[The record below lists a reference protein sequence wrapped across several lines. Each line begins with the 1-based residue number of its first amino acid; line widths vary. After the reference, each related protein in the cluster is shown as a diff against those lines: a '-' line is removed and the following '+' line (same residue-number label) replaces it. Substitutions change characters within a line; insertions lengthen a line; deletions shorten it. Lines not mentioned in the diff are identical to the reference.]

1 MKTDL
6 LREGESRNSRS
17 LLSTGRSRID
27 VLALIPAILL
37 ICASTFAQINFGRIL
52 GKVTDPSGAVV
63 AGATVTVTNSGT
75 NVSRTLTTD
84 TSGAF
89 VAAAL
94 DPGTYTVRVEA
105 SGFKVAVAQ
114 GVIVQVGIDA
124 RADLSLEV
132 GGNTQTVTVTEA
144 APLVDTTSATV
155 GGTLTNTQ
163 INDLPLNGR
172 NFQNLVD
179 LRPGVV
185 IYPGGGPW
193 QQSSNGQRPQ
203 NTAYFVDGLMD
214 IDYSFGW
221 TVMNTGTPITD
232 AGSVLP
238 LDAIA
243 EFNVEQNPKAEYGWL
258 SGEVINVG
266 IRTGTNSLHGSA
278 YGFGRDGSWDAR
290 NFFNPVGQ
298 PQPAISLENWG
309 ASLGGPIVKN
319 KLFYFLAF
327 EERRDSIANSFSEF
341 IPETTPQPTPSTE
354 PALCPA
360 GDCTNSIP
368 DAEAALTAAGVP
380 ISPVSVKL
388 LSLFP
393 ANATNSPIET
403 FGFPN
408 TDLTD
413 NGIAKIT
420 YSLNEHNTLNG
431 MFFHSEY
438 LGQGEDHPYINP
450 IFDVQIPMSVWV
462 TTESWTWTPSS
473 AIVNQLTFGMNR
485 LTQTRHADTVPAT
498 HYGLDTG
505 VTSVGGLPTINIAG
519 FNSMGTSI
527 ISPIGDGPDP
537 VYDGQETLTYI
548 KGNHTL
554 KFGFELSHISVDS
567 CCQFFNRGDI
577 TFGGGGAFAGS
588 TPLEDF
594 LSGTP
599 SFALIGVGNGTRH
612 LRDWYYA
619 GFVQDDWRITQR
631 LTLNLGLRY
640 EYFAPPTETNNLL
653 GGFNPTT
660 GLQQIGS
667 NGFGQLFKPNRDDFS
682 PRFGLA
688 WDPTGNGTTAI
699 RTGAALIYD
708 HPNLEVLAG
717 AGSIPTGFQLCSTT
731 CVQGTGTINNS
742 AVVAIPTP
750 ADWNSVVFPNL
761 NITPSCSTSAPC
773 NITFV
778 DPNLRFPYIVDWNFG
793 IQHRFTN
800 SLGLDVTYVG
810 NYGADLWSTIDLNAP
825 VDPLSGL
832 TTGYFGGPFTQFPYL
847 DHIMED
853 VSAPTSHYNALQVQL
868 QQNTS
873 HGLSF
878 LGAYTYSHGI
888 DDVAAPSDG
897 LHFSEMKGN
906 SDFDVR
912 HRFTLTTTYNLP
924 DRKAPLQL
932 LEGWQLNSI
941 VTLQTGLPW
950 GVVSA
955 GAISGPPNQDIS
967 MTGEFVDPWDFF
979 GNPSDFTSKYE
990 GIPFC
995 SGTFETPGAVTCVE
1009 YPVNSPPVPFSA
1021 AQDATYQAACNA
1033 VAPAGSKTPI
1043 PALGLASTLD
1053 TAGCYVKG
1061 KSVMVPPPWGTIGTT
1076 GRNMFRDSG
1085 FRNWDLSV
1093 FKNFRFSERFN
1104 GQFRAEFFNVLNHP
1118 EFANPFGVNAGTGL
1132 TDPGAPGSFGSASAT
1147 PDVAA
1152 GNPIVGSGGPR
1163 AIQLGF
1169 ELKF

>member
-1 MKTDL
+1 M
-6 LREGESRNSRS
+6 
-17 LLSTGRSRID
+17 
-27 VLALIPAILL
+27 
-37 ICASTFAQINFGRIL
+37 

-63 AGATVTVTNSGT
+63 AGATVTVTNIGT

-84 TSGAF
+84 SSGAY

-94 DPGTYTVRVEA
+94 NPGNYTVSA
-105 SGFKVAVAQ
+105 QAAGFKVVVHQ
-114 GVIVQVGIDA
+114 GVVVQVGLDT
-124 RADLSLEV
+124 RADITLQL
-132 GGNTQTVTVTEA
+132 GANTQRVTVTEA
-144 APLVDTTSATV
+144 VPLVDTTSATV

-172 NFQNLVD
+172 NFQNLVA

-238 LDAIA
+238 LDAIS

-266 IRTGTNSLHGSA
+266 IRTGTNGLHGSA
-278 YGFGRDGSWDAR
+278 YAFGRDGSWDAR
-290 NFFNPVGQ
+290 NFFNPA
-298 PQPAISLENWG
+298 PQPVPSVSLENWG
-309 ASLGGPIVKN
+309 ASLGGPIIKN
-319 KLFYFLAF
+319 KLFYFAAF
-327 EERRDSIANSFSEF
+327 EERRDAIANSFVEF
-341 IPETTPQPTPSTE
+341 IPETTSQVSTSQ
-354 PALCPA
+354 PA
-360 GDCTNSIP
+360 GDTTNSIP
-368 DAEAALTAAGVP
+368 DAEAALTNAGIP
-380 ISPVSVKL
+380 ISAVSQSL
-388 LSLFP
+388 LSLYP
-393 ANATNSPIET
+393 ANATSSPVQT

-420 YSLNEHNTLNG
+420 YSINEHNTLNG

-438 LGQGEDHPYINP
+438 LGAGEDHPYVNP

-462 TTESWTWTPSS
+462 NTESWTWTPGS

-498 HYGLDTG
+498 TYGINTG
-505 VTSVGGLPTINIAG
+505 VTSVGGLPTIGISG
-519 FNSMGTSI
+519 FNSLGTSI

-537 VYDGQETLTYI
+537 VYDGLDTVTYI
-548 KGNHTL
+548 RGNHTFM
-554 KFGFELSHISVDS
+554 FGYEMSHISVDS

-577 TFGGGGAFAGS
+577 SFGGGGAFSNS

-594 LSGTP
+594 LSGNP
-599 SFALIGVGNGTRH
+599 SFALIGVGNGVRH
-612 LRDWYYA
+612 LRTWYYA
-619 GFVQDDWRITQR
+619 GFAQDDWRVTPR
-631 LTLNLGLRY
+631 LTVNLGLRY
-640 EYFAPPTETNNLL
+640 EYFSPPTETSNLL
-653 GGFNPTT
+653 GGFSPTT
-660 GLQQIGS
+660 GLIQIGS
-667 NGFGQLFKPNRDDFS
+667 NGFNTLFKPNRGDFS

-688 WDPTGNGTTAI
+688 WDPTGHATTAI
-699 RTGAALIYD
+699 RAGAALIYD
-708 HPNLEVLAG
+708 HPNLETLAG
-717 AGSIPTGFQLCSTT
+717 AGSIPTGFTLNG
-731 CVQGTGTINNS
+731 VPGTGTINNS
-742 AVVAIPTP
+742 TVFVVPSNS
-750 ADWNSVVFPNL
+750 DWNNVVFPNL
-761 NITPSCSTSAPC
+761 NITPSCSNFAQCT
-773 NITFV
+773 ITFV

-793 IQHRFTN
+793 IQHQFTS

-825 VDPLSGL
+825 VDPLSGNL
-832 TTGYFGGPFTQFPYL
+832 SGPYAPQFPYL
-847 DHIMED
+847 HHINED
-853 VSAPTSHYNALQVQL
+853 VSAPTSHYNALQVQFE
-868 QQNTS
+868 QHPS

-878 LGAYTYSHGI
+878 LASYTYSHGI

-897 LHFSEMKGN
+897 LHFALMKGN

-912 HRFTLTTTYNLP
+912 HRLTLTTTYDLP
-924 DRKAPLQL
+924 NRKSPLQL
-932 LEGWQLNSI
+932 LDGWELNSI

-955 GAISGPPNQDIS
+955 GALGGVPNQDIS
-967 MTGEFVDPWDFF
+967 ETGEFVDPWDFF
-979 GNPSDFTSKYE
+979 GNPSDFTSKYV

-995 SGTFETPGAVTCVE
+995 SGAFETTDGVTCTE
-1009 YPVNSPPVPFSA
+1009 YPLNTPQVTLTPAQSEPFR
-1021 AQDATYQAACNA
+1021 AACNA
-1033 VAPAGSKTPI
+1033 VAPAGSQG
-1043 PALGLASTLD
+1043 AGQTLD
-1053 TAGCYVKG
+1053 TVGCYVKG
-1061 KSVMVPPPWGTIGTT
+1061 KSVMAPPPFGTIGTM

-1093 FKNFRFSERFN
+1093 FKNWRFGERFT

-1132 TDPGAPGSFGSASAT
+1132 TDPGAPGAFGSAAAT

>member
-1 MKTDL
+1 MKMEL
-6 LREGESRNSRS
+6 LHVNQSRDRVELSVWPRFAS
-17 LLSTGRSRID
+17 IMILSVTLATLLTC
-27 VLALIPAILL
+27 APAF
-37 ICASTFAQINFGRIL
+37 SQINFGRIF
-52 GKVTDPSGAVV
+52 GRVTDPSGAVV
-63 AGATVTVTNSGT
+63 TGATVTVTNTGT

-84 TSGAF
+84 SSGAY

-94 DPGTYTVRVEA
+94 NPGTYSVRVEA
-105 SGFKVAVAQ
+105 SGFKVAIHQ

-124 RADLSLEV
+124 SADVQLEL
-132 GGNTQTVTVTEA
+132 GASTQSVIVTEA

-172 NFQNLVD
+172 NFQNLVA

-221 TVMNTGTPITD
+221 TVLNTGTPITD

-238 LDAIA
+238 LDAIS

-266 IRTGTNSLHGSA
+266 IRTGTNGLHGSA
-278 YGFGRDGSWDAR
+278 YAFGRDGAWDAR
-290 NFFNPVGQ
+290 NFFNQV
-298 PQPAISLENWG
+298 PQPVPSVALENWG
-309 ASLGGPIVKN
+309 ASLGGPIIKN
-319 KLFYFLAF
+319 KLFYFVAF
-327 EERRDSIANSFSEF
+327 EERRDAIANSFAEF
-341 IPETTPQPTPSTE
+341 IPETVSQATSGN
-354 PALCPA
+354 PA
-360 GDCTNSIP
+360 GDTTNSIP
-368 DAEAALTAAGVP
+368 DAEAALTAMSIP

-388 LSLFP
+388 LSLYP
-393 ANATNSPIET
+393 NNATNSPSQS

-420 YSLNEHNTLNG
+420 YSINEHNTLNG
-431 MFFHSEY
+431 MFFHSVY
-438 LGQGEDHPYINP
+438 LGAGEDHPYVNP

-462 TTESWTWTPSS
+462 NTESWTWTPSS

-498 HYGLDTG
+498 HYGIDTG
-505 VTSVGGLPTINIAG
+505 VTAVGGLPTINIAG
-519 FNSMGTSI
+519 FNSLGTSI

-548 KGNHTL
+548 RGNHTF
-554 KFGFELSHISVDS
+554 KFGYEMSHISVDS
-567 CCQFFNRGDI
+567 CCQFFNRGYI
-577 TFGGGGAFAGS
+577 IFGGGGAFALS

-599 SFALIGVGNGTRH
+599 SFALIGVGNGVRH
-612 LRDWYYA
+612 LRSWYYA
-619 GFVQDDWRITQR
+619 GFAQDDWRVTPR

-640 EYFAPPTETNNLL
+640 EYFSPPTETSNLL
-653 GGFNPTT
+653 GGFSPTA
-660 GLQQIGS
+660 GLLQIGS
-667 NGFGQLFKPNRDDFS
+667 NGFNTLFKPNRNDFS

-688 WDPTGNGTTAI
+688 WDPTGHGTTAI

-717 AGSIPTGFQLCSTT
+717 AGSIPTGFSLNG
-731 CVQGTGTINNS
+731 VPGGGKINNS
-742 AVVAIPTP
+742 TVFVVPSNS
-750 ADWNSVVFPNL
+750 DWNNVVFPNL
-761 NITPSCSTSAPC
+761 NITPACASFAQC

-825 VDPLSGL
+825 VDPLSGV
-832 TTGYFGGPFTQFPYL
+832 TTGYFGGPFTQFSYL
-847 DHIMED
+847 DHINED

-878 LGAYTYSHGI
+878 LAAYTYSHGI
-888 DDVAAPSDG
+888 DDVAPPSDG
-897 LHFSEMKGN
+897 LHFSLMKGN

-912 HRFTLTTTYNLP
+912 HRFTLTTTYDIP
-924 DRKAPLQL
+924 DKKSPLQL

-955 GAISGPPNQDIS
+955 GALGGNVPNSDIS
-967 MTGEFVDPWDFF
+967 WTGEFVDPWDFF

-990 GIPFC
+990 GIPYC
-995 SGTFETPGAVTCVE
+995 SGTFETPTAGAVKCVE
-1009 YPVNSPPVPFSA
+1009 YPLNAPPVTLPT
-1021 AQDATYQAACNA
+1021 AQAQAYQAACNA
-1033 VAPAGSKTPI
+1033 AAPAGSQQTLYI
-1043 PALGLASTLD
+1043 PSTGTTLASTLD

-1085 FRNWDLSV
+1085 FRNWDFSV
-1093 FKNFRFSERFN
+1093 FKNWRFGERFS

-1132 TDPGAPGSFGSASAT
+1132 TDPGAPGSFGSAAAT

>member
-1 MKTDL
+1 MRIDL
-6 LREGESRNSRS
+6 LRESESRAPS
-17 LLSTGRSRID
+17 LLNVGLSRILLL
-27 VLALIPAILL
+27 VLIPAVLL
-37 ICASTFAQINFGRIL
+37 TCASAFAQINYGRIL
-52 GKVTDPSGAVV
+52 GRVVDPSGAVV
-63 AGATVTVTNSGT
+63 AAATVTITNTGT
-75 NVSRTLTTD
+75 NVARTLTTD

-94 DPGTYTVRVEA
+94 NPGTYSVRVDA
-105 SGFKVAVAQ
+105 PGFKVAIHQ
-114 GVIVQVGIDA
+114 GVIVQVGVDA
-124 RADLSLEV
+124 RADVQLQL
-132 GGNTQTVTVTEA
+132 GQNTQTVTVTEA

-238 LDAIA
+238 LDAIS

-266 IRTGTNSLHGSA
+266 IRTGTNSLHGSL

-290 NFFNPVGQ
+290 NFFNQ
-298 PQPAISLENWG
+298 APQPIPSISLENWG
-309 ASLGGPIVKN
+309 ASLGGPIIKN
-319 KLFYFLAF
+319 KLFYFAAF
-327 EERRDSIANSFSEF
+327 EERRDSIANSFKEF
-341 IPETTPQPTPSTE
+341 IPETTSQVASGTS
-354 PALCPA
+354 A
-360 GDCTNSIP
+360 GDTTNSIP
-368 DAEAALTAAGVP
+368 DAEAALTAAGVG

-393 ANATNSPIET
+393 ANATNSPVLT

-413 NGIAKIT
+413 NGIGKIT
-420 YSLNEHNTLNG
+420 YAINEHNTFNG

-438 LGQGEDHPYINP
+438 LGQGEDHPYVSP
-450 IFDVQIPMSVWV
+450 LFDVQIPMSVWV

-485 LTQTRHADTVPAT
+485 LTQTRHADTAPAT
-498 HYGLDTG
+498 KYGIDTG

-519 FNSMGTSI
+519 FNSLGTSI

-537 VYDGQETLTYI
+537 VYDGQESLTYI
-548 KGNHTL
+548 RGNHTF
-554 KFGFELSHISVDS
+554 KFGYEMSHIAVDS

-594 LSGTP
+594 LSGNP
-599 SFALIGVGNGTRH
+599 SFALIGVGNGVRH

-619 GFVQDDWRITQR
+619 GFAQDDWRLTPKV
-631 LTLNLGLRY
+631 TLNLGLRY
-640 EYFAPPTETNNLL
+640 EYFAPPTETSNLL
-653 GGFNPTT
+653 GGFSPTA
-660 GLQQIGS
+660 GLLQIGT
-667 NGFGQLFKPNRDDFS
+667 NGFNTLFKPNRTDFS

-688 WDPTGNGTTAI
+688 WDPTGHGTTAI

-708 HPNLEVLAG
+708 HPNLELLAG
-717 AGSIPTGFQLCSTT
+717 AGSIPTGFSLNG
-731 CVQGTGTINNS
+731 VQGTGTIKNS
-742 AVVAIPTP
+742 TVFVVPSNS
-750 ADWNSVVFPNL
+750 DWNNVVFPNL
-761 NITPSCSTSAPC
+761 NITPSCSSFAQC

-793 IQHRFTN
+793 IQHQFT
-800 SLGLDVTYVG
+800 SALGLDVTYVG
-810 NYGADLWSTIDLNAP
+810 NYGADLWSTIDLGAP
-825 VDPLSGL
+825 LNPLSGV
-832 TTGYFGGPFTQFPYL
+832 TTGPFASQFPYL
-847 DHIMED
+847 DHINED
-853 VSAPTSHYNALQVQL
+853 VSAPTSHYNALQVQFE
-868 QQNTS
+868 QHPS

-878 LGAYTYSHGI
+878 LAAYTYSHGI
-888 DDVAAPSDG
+888 DDVAPPADG
-897 LHFSEMKGN
+897 YHFSQMKGN

-912 HRFTLTTTYNLP
+912 HRLTLTTTYSLP
-924 DRKAPLQL
+924 DKKSPLQL
-932 LEGWQLNSI
+932 LEGWELNSI

-955 GAISGPPNQDIS
+955 GALGGNIPNGDIS
-967 MTGEFVDPWDFF
+967 FTGQYVDPWDFS
-979 GNPSDFTSKYE
+979 GNPSDFTSAYE
-990 GIPFC
+990 GIPYC
-995 SGTFETPGAVTCVE
+995 SGAFETPGAVTCVE
-1009 YPVNSPPVPFSA
+1009 YPLNAQPVPFSA
-1021 AQDATYQAACNA
+1021 SQNAAAQAACNA
-1033 VAPAGSKTPI
+1033 AAPTGSKVPNATY
-1043 PALGLASTLD
+1043 GLASTLD

-1085 FRNWDLSV
+1085 FRNWDLSI
-1093 FKNFRFSERFN
+1093 FKNFRFGERFT

-1132 TDPGAPGSFGSASAT
+1132 TDPGSPGSFGSAAAT

>member
-1 MKTDL
+1 M
-6 LREGESRNSRS
+6 
-17 LLSTGRSRID
+17 
-27 VLALIPAILL
+27 
-37 ICASTFAQINFGRIL
+37 
-52 GKVTDPSGAVV
+52 
-63 AGATVTVTNSGT
+63 VTVTNAGT

-84 TSGAF
+84 SSGAF

-94 DPGTYTVRVEA
+94 NPGTYVVRVDA
-105 SGFKVAVAQ
+105 QGFKVSVHQ

-124 RADLSLEV
+124 RADVQLEL
-132 GGNTQTVTVTEA
+132 GANSQSVTVTEA

-243 EFNVEQNPKAEYGWL
+243 EFNVEQNPKSEYGWL

-266 IRTGTNSLHGSA
+266 IRTGTNSVHGSA
-278 YGFGRDGSWDAR
+278 YAFGRDGSWDAR
-290 NFFNPVGQ
+290 NFFNQVPE
-298 PQPAISLENWG
+298 PKPAVSLENWG
-309 ASLGGPIVKN
+309 ASVGGPIVKN
-319 KLFYFLAF
+319 KLFYFAAF
-327 EERRDSIANSFSEF
+327 EERRDSLANSFSEG
-341 IPETTPQPTPSTE
+341 IPQTISVGN
-354 PALCPA
+354 PA
-360 GDCTNSIP
+360 TSIP
-368 DAEAALTAAGVP
+368 DAEAALTAMNIP

-388 LSLFP
+388 LSLYP
-393 ANATNSPIET
+393 ANTTSSPLLT

-420 YSLNEHNTLNG
+420 YAINEHNTLNG

-438 LGQGEDHPYINP
+438 LGRGEDHPYVSP

-462 TTESWTWTPSS
+462 NTESWTWTPNS

-498 HYGLDTG
+498 SYGLDTG
-505 VTSVGGLPTINIAG
+505 VTTVGGLPTINIAG
-519 FNSMGTSI
+519 FNSLGTSI

-537 VYDGQETLTYI
+537 VYDGQDTVTYI
-548 KGNHTL
+548 RGNHTF
-554 KFGFELSHISVDS
+554 KFGYEMSHISVDS

-577 TFGGGGAFAGS
+577 TFGGGGAFTGS
-588 TPLEDF
+588 SALEDF
-594 LSGTP
+594 LAGDP

-612 LRDWYYA
+612 LRTWYYA
-619 GFVQDDWRITQR
+619 GFAQDDWRVTQK

-640 EYFAPPTETNNLL
+640 EYFAPPTETSNLL
-653 GGFNPTT
+653 GGFSPTA
-660 GLQQIGS
+660 GLLQIGS
-667 NGFGQLFKPNRDDFS
+667 NGFNQLFKPNRTDFS

-688 WDPTGNGTTAI
+688 WDPTGHGTTAI
-699 RTGAALIYD
+699 RTGASLIWD

-717 AGSIPTGFQLCSTT
+717 AGSIPTGFQLCSPA
-731 CVQGTGTINNS
+731 CVQGSGTIANS
-742 AVVAIPTP
+742 AVVAFPT
-750 ADWNSVVFPNL
+750 ASDWNNVVFPSL
-761 NITPSCSTSAPC
+761 SITPSCTTFSQC
-773 NITFV
+773 NITYV
-778 DPNLRFPYIVDWNFG
+778 DPNLKFPYIVNWSFG

-800 SLGLDVTYVG
+800 SLGLDLTYVG
-810 NYGADLWSTIDLNAP
+810 NYGANLWSTIDQNAP
-825 VDPLSGL
+825 VDPLSGV
-832 TTGYFGGPFTQFPYL
+832 TTGPFATQFPYL
-847 DHIMED
+847 DHISED
-853 VSAPTSHYNALQVQL
+853 VSTPTSHYNALQAQL
-868 QQNTS
+868 EQHTS

-878 LGAYTYSHGI
+878 LAAYTYSHGI

-897 LHFSEMKGN
+897 LHFSLMKGN

-912 HRFTLTTTYNLP
+912 HRFTMTTTYNLP
-924 DRKAPLQL
+924 DKKSFGQL
-932 LEGWQLNSI
+932 LEGWQVNSI

-967 MTGEFVDPWDFF
+967 ETGEFVDPWDFS
-979 GNPSDFTSKYE
+979 GNPAAFTSAYLP
-990 GIPFC
+990 IPYC
-995 SGTFETPGAVTCVE
+995 SGTFETPGAVTCVQNT
-1009 YPVNSPPVPFSA
+1009 PFGPPIPFTA
-1021 AQDATYQAACNA
+1021 AQDAAAQAACNA
-1033 VAPAGSKTPI
+1033 AAPAGSKVPDV
-1043 PALGLASTLD
+1043 ALGLASTLD

-1061 KSVMVPPPWGTIGTT
+1061 KGVMVPPPWGTIGTM

-1085 FRNWDLSV
+1085 FHNWDFSV
-1093 FKNFRFSERFN
+1093 FKNWRFTERFT
-1104 GQFRAEFFNVLNHP
+1104 GQFRAEFFNILNHP
-1118 EFANPFGVNAGTGL
+1118 EFANPFGVNSGNAL
-1132 TDPGAPGSFGSASAT
+1132 TDPGSPINFGSGGGT
-1147 PDVAA
+1147 PDVVA